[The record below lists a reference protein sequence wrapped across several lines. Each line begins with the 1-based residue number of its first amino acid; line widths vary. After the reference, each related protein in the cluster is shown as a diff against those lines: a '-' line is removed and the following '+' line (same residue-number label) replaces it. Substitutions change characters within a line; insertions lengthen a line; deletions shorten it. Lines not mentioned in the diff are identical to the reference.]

1 MVGYTA
7 YGLVLDSELEL
18 PDLAPAN
25 AADPAAPAAPDLRVR
40 LGPVAP
46 PSADATLLPR
56 GLWVDGERVGIE
68 VPEVGRYSCED
79 GRLIT
84 VQPEP
89 GATDDALRLFLLGS
103 ALGIALAQRG
113 HLVLHGNAFRVGD
126 GCAVV
131 LGHSGAGK
139 STLAAEVHRRGHA
152 VLSDDGVPI
161 DADGNA
167 IPGWPRIKLW
177 QDALD
182 RLGRASTDLARVAP
196 AHEKFHVPI
205 EREVLAP
212 LPVRWI
218 YLLDRYD
225 GPLRLTPITGAEVF
239 ACLHEHGYR
248 NEVLVG
254 ALRRT
259 HFARSAAL
267 AARARFVRVERPR
280 GVDSVVAS
288 ADAILA
294 DVTSG
299 APGR

>member
-1 MVGYTA
+1 MATYSA
-7 YGLVLDSELEL
+7 YGLALASELAL
-18 PDLAPAN
+18 PDLD
-25 AADPAAPAAPDLRVR
+25 AAGSDEPDEPDVRVR
-40 LGPVAP
+40 LGPVTP
-46 PSADATLLPR
+46 PSADATMLPL
-56 GLWVDGERVGIE
+56 GLWVDGERVGID

-84 VQPEP
+84 VQADA

-103 ALGIALAQRG
+103 ALGIVLAQRG

-126 GCAVV
+126 ACAVV

-139 STLAAEVHRRGHA
+139 STLAAEMHRRGHP
-152 VLSDDGVPI
+152 VLSDDVVPI
-161 DADGNA
+161 DVDGNA
-167 IPGWPRIKLW
+167 IPGWARIKLW

-182 RLGRASTDLARVAP
+182 RLGRPSADLARVAP
-196 AHEKFHVPI
+196 AHDKFHVPI
-205 EREVLAP
+205 EREVLEP

-259 HFARSAAL
+259 HFARSATL
-267 AARARFVRVERPR
+267 AGRARFVRVERPR

-299 APGR
+299 SPGR

>member
-1 MVGYTA
+1 MQSYAA
-7 YGLVLDSELEL
+7 YGITLASELEL
-18 PDLAPAN
+18 PDLDPS
-25 AADPAAPAAPDLRVR
+25 AAEPDLRVR
-40 LGPVAP
+40 LGPVAA
-46 PSADATLLPR
+46 PSPTTTVLPL
-56 GLWVDGERVGIE
+56 GLWVDGERVGID
-68 VPEVGRYSCED
+68 VPEVGRYCCED

-84 VQPEP
+84 VQPQS

-126 GCAVV
+126 RCAVV

-139 STLAAEVHRRGHA
+139 STLAAEMHRRGHA
-152 VLSDDGVPI
+152 VLSDDVVPV

-167 IPGWPRIKLW
+167 IPGWARIKLW

-182 RLGRASTDLARVAP
+182 RLGRPSADLARVAP
-196 AHEKFHVPI
+196 AHDKFHVPI
-205 EREVLAP
+205 ERAALEP
-212 LPVRWI
+212 LPVRWV
-218 YLLDRYD
+218 YLLDRHD
-225 GPLRLTPITGAEVF
+225 GPLRLSPITGAEVF

-259 HFARSAAL
+259 HFARSATL
-267 AARARFVRVERPR
+267 AAQARFVRVERPA
-280 GVDSVVAS
+280 GVDSVAAS

-294 DVTSG
+294 DVTS
-299 APGR
+299 ALPGR